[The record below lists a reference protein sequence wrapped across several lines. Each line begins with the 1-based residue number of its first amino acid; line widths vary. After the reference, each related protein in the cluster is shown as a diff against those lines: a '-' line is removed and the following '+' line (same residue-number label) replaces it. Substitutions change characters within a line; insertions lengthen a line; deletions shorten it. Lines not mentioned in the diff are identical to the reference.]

1 MLNTIKGNMKDR
13 QDRQTMLAAGIA
25 ASTLPTPFLLTLRKA
40 RRLKDAMRL
49 GGN

>member
-25 ASTLPTPFLLTLRKA
+25 ASTLSRNGEL
-40 RRLKDAMRL
+40 
-49 GGN
+49 